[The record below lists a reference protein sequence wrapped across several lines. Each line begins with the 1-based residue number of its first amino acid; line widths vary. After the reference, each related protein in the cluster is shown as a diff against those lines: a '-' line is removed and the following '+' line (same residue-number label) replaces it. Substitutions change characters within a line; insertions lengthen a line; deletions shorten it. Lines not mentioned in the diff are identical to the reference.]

1 MKALGIYLIVLISQ
15 HLASGIDNKKPFIVR
30 GTDCKDKEYPCAGA
44 LLYSNRF
51 ICTGCVI
58 DKYFYLTA
66 AHCVVGSGGVPA
78 PASNFKVVLGN
89 VSRSSNAHVHTV
101 SKVISH
107 EKYDDGTIA
116 NDIALM
122 KFSKP
127 VDFSTDYIKPICIP
141 SKDRKF
147 EGQKAMAVGWGR
159 DENGNIPE
167 VLKKVEVDVCSKG
180 YCSFVYSLLSG
191 GRLGIS
197 DKQICSGSRMR
208 GVCNGDSGGPLI
220 TKIGD
225 KFVTIGVTSFG
236 SFLGC
241 AFPFVPAVYTRVTH
255 YYDWIMKN
263 AENATMC
270 VV

>member
-1 MKALGIYLIVLISQ
+1 MDFFQ
-15 HLASGIDNKKPFIVR
+15 HLASGINNKESFIVR
-30 GTDCKDKEYPCAGA
+30 GTDCKDKEYPAIGA
-44 LLYSNRF
+44 LHYGNQF
-51 ICTGCVI
+51 ICTGSVI
-58 DKYFYLTA
+58 DERFFLTA
-66 AHCVVGSGGVPA
+66 SHCVVGSGGVPA

-89 VSRSSNAHVHTV
+89 VSRSSNAHVYTF

-107 EKYDDGTIA
+107 EEYNDGTIA

-127 VDFSTDYIKPICIP
+127 VDFSSDYIKPLCIP
-141 SKDRKF
+141 SKNRKF
-147 EGQKAMAVGWGR
+147 EGQEAMAVGWGR

-167 VLKKVEVDVCSKG
+167 VLKKVEVDVCSKR
-180 YCSFVYSLLSG
+180 YCSFVYYLLSQ
-191 GRLGIS
+191 GRLEIS
-197 DKQICSGSRMR
+197 DKQICSGSRMK

-220 TKIGD
+220 IKMED

-255 YYDWIMKN
+255 YYDWIM
-263 AENATMC
+263 ENVENGTVC